1 MKTINKTTS
10 ISLIASSILLS
21 SNLFGATPPS
31 SSDIL
36 RQTEPIKIEKQ
47 ESILPEIKVPT
58 YKAPMVASDI
68 KIGVKGFKITNN
80 NLFSEAELSSLI
92 KEYENKELTFNEL
105 VDGGVNLPAGVD
117 QEFYVVK
124 NDSKKSKKGN

>member
-1 MKTINKTTS
+1 
-10 ISLIASSILLS
+10 
-21 SNLFGATPPS
+21 
-31 SSDIL
+31 
-36 RQTEPIKIEKQ
+36 
-47 ESILPEIKVPT
+47 
-58 YKAPMVASDI
+58 MVASDI